1 MIKKITLLIAISI
14 AVFTTNKSWSQ
25 TITSSADDGTTP
37 GTLRVEIANA
47 TPGSTLT
54 FDPSITNITL
64 LLGEILIDKD
74 LTISGVSGTTST
86 IDANSTSR
94 VFNITSGA
102 IILENLTLTNGVAND
117 GGAIYMSNASVTIN
131 NSFLTSNTA
140 NGASGSG
147 GAIFNDVGG
156 VLVVNNSG
164 ITANIANRA
173 GGGIEDNSGAGLGI
187 TLINVNLDNNNAGT
201 SPATAAPGN
210 GGGLHITGAGDSNIT
225 GGTVMGNIA
234 AKEGGGLWNG
244 SGTMM
249 VSTVDVSENLAVGN
263 ATGGGG
269 LFNNGG
275 TLTVD
280 AMTTLTRNIAMGDTP
295 GGRGGAMFNN
305 LGGTLNLANG
315 LTISGNYAS
324 RAGGAIEDASNGL
337 LILDGVTLIGNA
349 AGVDIGLGNTIMPNP
364 GNGGA
369 LHLSG
374 TTNATISNLSM
385 IENNLAA
392 REGGGLWNNLGTMT
406 LTMTSVDN
414 NIAYGD
420 AADDGGGGIFN
431 NGGTLTI
438 NSSSQ
443 VLNNQAIGISGS
455 GGGIFSTDGVV
466 TVNDSWVAYNTSNRA
481 GGGIEAIDGIV
492 DLSNV
497 TLDFN
502 TTGSAPGNGGGL
514 HITGMADTNISG
526 GTVTEN
532 TATREGGGLWN
543 GSGIMTVNG
552 TLITGNIANGPAA
565 DDGGGG
571 IFNNGGTLLVHNST
585 TISSNI
591 ADGAAGSGGGIL
603 TIGGNVTINESAIT
617 SNQANRAGGGI
628 ELAGGTLNLINAIL
642 DMNNA
647 GVSPAI
653 AAPGSG
659 GGLHVSG
666 PATTNITGGTTNGNI
681 AANEGGGLWNGS
693 GVMTV
698 VNHTIDGNT
707 ASGNDAMT
715 AGAAGGGGIYN
726 EGGTLDLSGST
737 IIINNSADGA
747 QSTGGGILNAA
758 GTLTANGI
766 TIMDN
771 QSNRAGGGIETN
783 GGGAVM
789 LTNVNLNSN
798 DTGVVTGAGAPGNGG
813 ALHVSGNSTVDV
825 TGGTVNMNTAASE
838 GGGLWNGS
846 GIMTVAGTTLD
857 SNMALGA
864 NADNGGGALFN
875 NGGTLIVQNGAIIT
889 NNMATGASGSG
900 GGIQN
905 VDGGI
910 LTIID
915 SEISGNTSNRAGGG
929 IEDNSTN
936 AVGTLTLTN
945 VILNNNSTGS
955 APGNGGG
962 LHNTGPG
969 NSTIT
974 GGTVNG
980 NMATREGGG
989 LWNGSGVMT
998 LDAVTID
1005 SNIAQ
1010 GDAADD
1016 GGAGVFNNGGTLN
1029 ITNGSL
1035 ISNNISSGTSAS
1047 GGGLLSTAG
1056 NVTVSDSS
1064 FETNAANRAGGA
1076 IEIIDGTLT
1085 FTNSIMSGNDV
1096 NGLAGTAAPGN
1107 GGGLHVTGMSGV
1119 VTISTSTISN
1129 NAAANE
1135 GGGLWNQNGTTMSV
1149 SMSTIDNN
1157 TADEGGGIY
1166 NNTGSITSVMT
1177 TTISGN
1183 SATVSGGGLSN
1194 NGASLDLNAVTV
1206 VMNTAALGGGI
1217 DAVNNVSLKNTIVA
1231 LNTASSGMDVSGT
1244 IISNDYNLIGLDD
1257 LNAFTPQANDL
1268 EGVNPLVGPLQD
1280 NGGTTLTHQ
1289 LLDNSPAFDAGDG
1302 TDVFV
1307 DQIGQPV
1314 FGSSRDL
1321 GALESQTSL
1330 SIDDFNQTATFR
1342 VYPNPTDGNFK
1353 INLGAIS
1360 DRNIS
1365 LMIVSITGQVV
1376 KKATLNSGLNTIDMT
1391 GMASGMYMLNI
1402 RTTNNTV
1409 THKLIL
1415 Q

>member
-1 MIKKITLLIAISI
+1 MKKITLLIAISI

-86 IDANSTSR
+86 IDANSSSR
-94 VFNITSGA
+94 VFNVTSGA

-131 NSFLTSNTA
+131 DSFLTSNTA

-225 GGTVMGNIA
+225 GGTVMGNKA

-349 AGVDIGLGNTIMPNP
+349 AGVDIGLGNIIMPNP

-492 DLSNV
+492 NLSNV

-532 TATREGGGLWN
+532 T
-543 GSGIMTVNG
+543 
-552 TLITGNIANGPAA
+552 
-565 DDGGGG
+565 
-571 IFNNGGTLLVHNST
+571 
-585 TISSNI
+585 
-591 ADGAAGSGGGIL
+591 
-603 TIGGNVTINESAIT
+603 
-617 SNQANRAGGGI
+617 
-628 ELAGGTLNLINAIL
+628 
-642 DMNNA
+642 
-647 GVSPAI
+647 
-653 AAPGSG
+653 
-659 GGLHVSG
+659 
-666 PATTNITGGTTNGNI
+666 
-681 AANEGGGLWNGS
+681 
-693 GVMTV
+693 
-698 VNHTIDGNT
+698 
-707 ASGNDAMT
+707 
-715 AGAAGGGGIYN
+715 
-726 EGGTLDLSGST
+726 
-737 IIINNSADGA
+737 
-747 QSTGGGILNAA
+747 
-758 GTLTANGI
+758 
-766 TIMDN
+766 
-771 QSNRAGGGIETN
+771 
-783 GGGAVM
+783 
-789 LTNVNLNSN
+789 
-798 DTGVVTGAGAPGNGG
+798 
-813 ALHVSGNSTVDV
+813 
-825 TGGTVNMNTAASE
+825 
-838 GGGLWNGS
+838 
-846 GIMTVAGTTLD
+846 
-857 SNMALGA
+857 
-864 NADNGGGALFN
+864 
-875 NGGTLIVQNGAIIT
+875 
-889 NNMATGASGSG
+889 
-900 GGIQN
+900 
-905 VDGGI
+905 
-910 LTIID
+910 
-915 SEISGNTSNRAGGG
+915 
-929 IEDNSTN
+929 
-936 AVGTLTLTN
+936 
-945 VILNNNSTGS
+945 
-955 APGNGGG
+955 
-962 LHNTGPG
+962 
-969 NSTIT
+969 
-974 GGTVNG
+974 
-980 NMATREGGG
+980 ATREGGG

-1096 NGLAGTAAPGN
+1096 NGIAGTAAPGN
-1107 GGGLHVTGMSGV
+1107 GGGLHVTGMSGA

-1257 LNAFTPQANDL
+1257 LNVFTPQANDL

-1342 VYPNPTDGNFK
+1342 VYPNPTNGNFK